1 MKKTEMLNLTANGR
15 HAEKSSN
22 WNFGWS
28 SRQVDAAIKSR
39 RLSVDHGARHSGNES
54 GSSTSKMTS
63 GR

>member
-1 MKKTEMLNLTANGR
+1 MKKIEILSLAANGR

-39 RLSVDHGARHSGNES
+39 RLSVDHSARNSGNES
-54 GSSTSKMTS
+54 GSFLSKIPS